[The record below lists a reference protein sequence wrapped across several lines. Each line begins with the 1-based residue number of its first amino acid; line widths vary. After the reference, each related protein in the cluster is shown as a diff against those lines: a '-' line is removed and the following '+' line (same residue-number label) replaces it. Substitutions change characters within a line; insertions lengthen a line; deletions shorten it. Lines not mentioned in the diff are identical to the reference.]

1 MKEDEFYDNLKK
13 MLKDSGDL
21 PGDYTFK
28 FVIPNQNKELAEL
41 QRIFDKANPQFSTK
55 LSKEGKYLS
64 LTVHIFAIDEDYII
78 EYYKEAAK
86 VQGVI
91 ML

>member
-1 MKEDEFYDNLKK
+1 MQDDFYRKLKK

-55 LSKEGKYLS
+55 QSKGGKYLS
-64 LTVHIFAIDEDYII
+64 LTVQLFALDEDYII
-78 EYYKEAAK
+78 EYYKEASK
-86 VQGVI
+86 VKGVI